1 MDNLTHTLTALT
13 LSQAGLN
20 RKTRFATLALVV
32 GANLPNLD
40 LLSRWGGSLA
50 YLKYHR
56 GITHSILGV
65 TILAALLAGG
75 LYYIARKF
83 PTAKKAGPTL
93 HPRWLLGICGIA
105 TASNLALDFTNSYG
119 VRPFLPFSDRWYA
132 WDIMFIIDP
141 LLLGVLALGLGLPAL
156 LRLISEEVGAPKPAT
171 RRGAILALLGLVLLL
186 GLRDL
191 AHRRVLQMLDS
202 RTYYEENPQRV
213 GAFPTAG
220 NPFSWVGVVET
231 ASTFQV
237 LSVSALDPE
246 VNPDRLRVF
255 HKPEPS
261 RALETAMATR
271 TARIF
276 DGFARFLWV
285 RVEENEDGYQATLR
299 DLRYASPDAPRP
311 SFVAEIK
318 LDKHLAVRSE
328 SFSFSGT
335 PAER

>member
-1 MDNLTHTLTALT
+1 MDNLTHTLTALA

-20 RKTRFATLALVV
+20 RKTRFATLALVL
-32 GANLPNLD
+32 GANLPDLD
-40 LLSRWGGSLA
+40 LLSRVGGSLA
-50 YLKYHR
+50 YQKYHR
-56 GITHSILGV
+56 GLTHSILGV
-65 TILAALLAGG
+65 TILAALLAGA
-75 LYYIARKF
+75 LYYIARRF
-83 PTAKKAGPTL
+83 PPAKKAGPTL
-93 HPRWLLGICGIA
+93 HLPWLLGICWIA
-105 TASNLALDFTNSYG
+105 TGSNLALDFTNSYG
-119 VRPFLPFSDRWYA
+119 VRPFLPFSGRWYA
-132 WDIMFIIDP
+132 WDIMFVFDP

-171 RRGAILALLGLVLLL
+171 RRGAVLALIGLVLLL

-191 AHRRVLQMLDS
+191 AHRRVLAMLDS

-213 GAFPTAG
+213 GAFPTAS

-231 ASTFQV
+231 PSAFHV
-237 LSVSALDPE
+237 LSVGALDPE
-246 VNPDRLRVF
+246 VNSDRLRVF

-261 RALETAMATR
+261 RALEAAMATR

-299 DLRYASPDAPRP
+299 DLRYASPDAQRP

-318 LDKHLAVRSE
+318 LDKNLIVRSE
-328 SFSFSGT
+328 SLNFSGT
-335 PAER
+335 SDER